1 MSQNVKYRL
10 YYDIYDSN
18 DFIKGGIHMTR
29 YDAEIE
35 KLSIPTPYAVGDVNV
50 YVIKG
55 EALTLV
61 DAGPRTPEGKEVLA
75 KSLRDLGLLISDFD
89 QIVLTHHH
97 PDHAGGIDFFPEQ
110 TNVFGH
116 ANNQRWLELTDEF
129 KESLHLFYLGVGK
142 ELAVPEEMVASMNN
156 YRGGYISKRTV
167 QTLLQEGDE
176 IPGLSGFQVIE
187 TPGHA
192 QSHISLFRESDGV
205 MIGGDHLLDK
215 ISPNPILEP
224 PISQDV
230 YRPEPLNQ
238 YNSSLRKWLELP
250 ISLTLSGHGDDIS
263 DTHELIR
270 HNFAR
275 QHGRAMQVKQMLEVK
290 PQTGFEI
297 CKQLFPRVYE
307 RELGLTISETVGQ
320 LDYLE
325 LLGEIKKEDQNGIY
339 MYSVNS

>member
-1 MSQNVKYRL
+1 MPRF
-10 YYDIYDSN
+10 DE
-18 DFIKGGIHMTR
+18 
-29 YDAEIE
+29 EIE

-61 DAGPRTPEGKEVLA
+61 DAGPRTRDGKEALA

-116 ANNQRWLELTDEF
+116 ASNQRWLELTEEF
-129 KESLHLFYLGVGK
+129 KESLNLFYFSIGK
-142 ELAVPEEMVASMNN
+142 ELAVPEEMIASMNN
-156 YRGGYISKRTV
+156 YRGSGGYICKRTV
-167 QTLLQEGDE
+167 QSFLQEGDE
-176 IPGLSGFQVIE
+176 IPGLSGWRVIE

-192 QSHISLFRESDGV
+192 QSHISLYREGDGV

-224 PISQDV
+224 PISPDES
-230 YRPEPLNQ
+230 RPEPLNQ
-238 YNSSLRKWLELP
+238 YNNSLKKWLELP

-263 DTHELIR
+263 DTHELIK
-270 HNFAR
+270 HNLTR

-297 CKQLFPRVYE
+297 CKQLFPRVYQ

-325 LLGEIKKEDQNGIY
+325 LLGEIKKEEQNGSNL
-339 MYSVNS
+339 YSVNS

>member
-1 MSQNVKYRL
+1 
-10 YYDIYDSN
+10 
-18 DFIKGGIHMTR
+18 MTR
-29 YDAEIE
+29 FDAEIE

-97 PDHAGGIDFFPEQ
+97 PDHAGGIDFFSEQ
-110 TNVFGH
+110 TIVFGH
-116 ANNQRWLELTDEF
+116 AYNQRWLELTEEF
-129 KESLHLFYLGVGK
+129 KESLHLFYLSVGK
-142 ELAVPEEMVASMNN
+142 ELAVPEELITSLNN
-156 YRGGYISKRTV
+156 YRGSRRYICKRSV
-167 QTLLQEGDE
+167 QSFLQEGDE
-176 IPGLSGFQVIE
+176 IPGLSGFRVIE

-192 QSHISLFRESDGV
+192 QSHISLYRERDGV

-224 PISQDV
+224 PISPDES
-230 YRPEPLNQ
+230 RPEPLNQ
-238 YNSSLRKWLELP
+238 YNRSLRKWLELP
-250 ISLTLSGHGDDIS
+250 ISLTLSGHGNDIS
-263 DTHELIR
+263 NTHELIK

-275 QHGRAMQVKQMLEVK
+275 QHGRAMQVKQMLEGN

-325 LLGEIKKEDQNGIY
+325 LLGEIKKEDHNGIY
-339 MYSVNS
+339 LYSVNS

>member
-1 MSQNVKYRL
+1 
-10 YYDIYDSN
+10 
-18 DFIKGGIHMTR
+18 MTR
-29 YDAEIE
+29 LDEEIA

-61 DAGPRTPEGKEVLA
+61 DAGSRTPEGKEVLEQ
-75 KSLRDLGLLISDFD
+75 SLRDLGLLISDFD

-110 TNVFGH
+110 ATVFGH
-116 ANNQRWLELTDEF
+116 AYNQRWLELTEEF
-129 KESLHLFYLGVGK
+129 TETLDLFYLNIGK
-142 ELAVPEEMVASMNN
+142 ELGVSEEMITSMNN
-156 YRGGYISKRTV
+156 YRGTGRYISKRAV
-167 QTLLQEGDE
+167 QSFLQEGDE
-176 IPGLSGFQVIE
+176 IPGLSGFRVIE

-192 QSHISLFRESDGV
+192 QSHISLYRESDGV

-224 PISQDV
+224 PITPNES
-230 YRPEPLNQ
+230 RPKPLNQ
-238 YNSSLRKWLELP
+238 YNNSLRKWLELP
-250 ISLTLSGHGDDIS
+250 ISLTHSGHGRDIS
-263 DTHELIR
+263 DTHALIN
-270 HNFAR
+270 HNLAR
-275 QHGRAMQVKQMLEVK
+275 QHGRAMQVKRMIEAK

-297 CKQLFPRVYE
+297 CKQLFPRVYR

-325 LLGEIKKEDQNGIY
+325 ALGEIKKENQFGTSIY
-339 MYSVNS
+339 LVNK